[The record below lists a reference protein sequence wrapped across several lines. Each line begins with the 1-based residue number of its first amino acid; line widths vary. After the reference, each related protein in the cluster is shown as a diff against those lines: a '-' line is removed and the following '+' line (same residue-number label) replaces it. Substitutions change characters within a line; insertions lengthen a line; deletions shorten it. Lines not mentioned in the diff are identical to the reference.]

1 MRHLILPLVIACS
14 IPVPA
19 WAIQT
24 HSGEG
29 LVAHQMGHVLLT
41 LAMALLACRGV
52 RASSRGWRRIG
63 LGAALF
69 ALWSTAAFVR
79 HGLDP
84 GFHPVVQALSL
95 DHLLLVPAL
104 VVLWTGVRS
113 LAREPAP

>member
-1 MRHLILPLVIACS
+1 MRHLILPLAIACS

-19 WAIQT
+19 WGIQA

-41 LAMALLACRGV
+41 LAMALLAFRGL
-52 RASSRGWRRIG
+52 RAPSRGWRRIG

-69 ALWSTAAFVR
+69 ALWSSAAFVR

-84 GFHPVVQALSL
+84 GLHPVVQALSL

-104 VVLWTGVRS
+104 LVLWAGVRS